1 VYYTEN
7 EVAEVLARSAKILG
21 IEAEPKAV
29 QEIAKRSRAT
39 PRTANYLLKRARD
52 FAQVQGG
59 SIDEKTVR
67 QALALLEVDELGLT
81 NTDRDILNVIID
93 TFKGGPVGL
102 NTIAAALS
110 EEAAT
115 VEEVHEPYLMQ
126 IGLLERTPR
135 GRAATKK
142 AYTHLGY
149 DIPKENDTLL

>member
-1 VYYTEN
+1 
-7 EVAEVLARSAKILG
+7 
-21 IEAEPKAV
+21 V